1 LLAEYK
7 YLAVAFLLAIIAVL
21 VYLFRAPHE
30 PRKIALPP
38 APVYVEPIDP
48 RR

>member
-30 PRKIALPP
+30 PSKIALPP